1 MSVLDEVKQHRNE
14 IFTDTY
20 TMTWRELISQYRD
33 GDLKIDPEYQRLFRW
48 DIDQQTQY
56 IESIL
61 LAIPSPPLFFAKND
75 DGRSEVIDGLQRI
88 STVLK
93 FFSSDN
99 PTTSVADAT
108 DNDEEIEEIKQNDIS
123 RPTQLSEGRI
133 VKSLE
138 GFTAVSLPE
147 TLVRTIRYAR
157 ITIFLLEKESTKKAR
172 YEVFR
177 RLNKFGSP
185 LSDQEIRNCT
195 ARLLGKEFPDQLRT
209 LAERRIIRD
218 ALALSEESFRRM
230 GAEEALLRLL
240 ALNFSSEKLKH
251 QVRESLDDFMEFAAE
266 GKFKLTKDIEER
278 IEKVFALLHE
288 AVPEGQAF
296 RIRNQGF
303 STNLFEI
310 VATGVFH
317 NLDGLNPELLKER
330 LRELHDSP
338 ELKTF
343 IGAGSNTRKKM
354 QGRIDIGRRWFS
366 S

>member
-1 MSVLDEVKQHRNE
+1 MSVLDEVAQQRNE

-20 TMTWRELISQYRD
+20 TMTWRELIGQYRD

-48 DIDQQTQY
+48 DLDQQTQY

-61 LAIPSPPLFFAKND
+61 LSIPSPPLFFAKNE

-93 FFSSDN
+93 FFASDDPAN
-99 PTTSVADAT
+99 VATS
-108 DNDEEIEEIKQNDIS
+108 NEDEEIEEIKQNDIS
-123 RPTQLSEGRI
+123 RPTRLAEGRI

-195 ARLLGKEFPDQLRT
+195 ARLLGKEFPDQLRV
-209 LAERRIIRD
+209 LGEKQVIREV
-218 ALALSEESFRRM
+218 LALSDEALRRM

-240 ALNFSSEKLKH
+240 ALCFSEQKLKH
-251 QVRESLDDFMEFAAE
+251 QVREYLDDFMEFAAE

-278 IEKVFALLHE
+278 IAKTFIMLHE
-288 AVPEGQAF
+288 AIPEGPAF
-296 RIRNQGF
+296 RLRNQGF
-303 STNLFEI
+303 STNLFDI

-317 NLDGLNPELLKER
+317 NLDKLTPEIVRQKLL
-330 LRELHDSP
+330 ELHESP
-338 ELKTF
+338 ELKAF

-354 QGRIDIGRRWFS
+354 QGRIDLGRRWFS
-366 S
+366 N

>member
-1 MSVLDEVKQHRNE
+1 MSVLDEVEKHRNE

-20 TMTWRELISQYRD
+20 TMTWRELLGQYKD

-93 FFSSDN
+93 FFA
-99 PTTSVADAT
+99 ADSASAT
-108 DNDEEIEEIKQNDIS
+108 PGEDDEIEEMEQNDIR
-123 RPTQLSEGRI
+123 RPTRLAEGM
-133 VKSLE
+133 
-138 GFTAVSLPE
+138 PE

-172 YEVFR
+172 FEVFR

-195 ARLLGKEFPDQLRT
+195 ARLLGKEFPDQLRV
-209 LAERRIIRD
+209 LAEKPHIREV
-218 ALALSEESFRRM
+218 LALSEEAFRRM
-230 GAEEALLRLL
+230 GAEEAILRLL
-240 ALNFSSEKLKH
+240 ALTFSEQKLKH
-251 QVRESLDDFMEFAAE
+251 QIREYLDDFMEFAAE
-266 GKFKLTKDIEER
+266 GKFKLTEDIERR
-278 IEKVFALLHE
+278 IESSFAVIHE
-288 AVPEGQAF
+288 VVPDGQAF
-296 RIRNQGF
+296 RLRNQGF
-303 STNLFEI
+303 STNLFDI

-317 NLDGLNPELLKER
+317 NIDILTADTLKSK
-330 LRELHDSP
+330 LTELHKSD
-338 ELKTF
+338 ELKNF
-343 IGAGSNTRKKM
+343 IGSGSNTRKKM
-354 QGRIDIGRRWFS
+354 QGRIDLGKRWFGK
-366 S
+366 

>member
-1 MSVLDEVKQHRNE
+1 MSVLDEVEKHRNE

-20 TMTWRELISQYRD
+20 TMTWRELLGQYKD

-93 FFSSDN
+93 FF
-99 PTTSVADAT
+99 AT
-108 DNDEEIEEIKQNDIS
+108 DSAPDMPGDDDEIEEIEQNDIK
-123 RPTQLSEGRI
+123 RATRLAEGRI

-138 GFTAVSLPE
+138 GFTAKTLPE

-195 ARLLGKEFPDQLRT
+195 ARLLGKEFPDQLRV
-209 LAERRIIRD
+209 LAEKPLIREV
-218 ALALSEESFRRM
+218 LALSEEAFRRM
-230 GAEEALLRLL
+230 GAEEAILRLL
-240 ALNFSSEKLKH
+240 ALTFSEQKLKH
-251 QVRESLDDFMEFAAE
+251 QIREYLDDFMEFAAE
-266 GKFKLTKDIEER
+266 GKFKLTQDIEQRVENS
-278 IEKVFALLHE
+278 FAILHK
-288 AVPEGQAF
+288 AVPDGQAF
-296 RIRNQGF
+296 RLRNQGF
-303 STNLFEI
+303 STNLFDI

-317 NLDGLNPELLKER
+317 NVDTLTVDILKDK
-330 LRELHDSP
+330 LAELHKSV
-338 ELKTF
+338 ELKNF
-343 IGAGSNTRKKM
+343 IGSGSNTRKKM
-354 QGRIDIGRRWFS
+354 QGRIDLGKRWFGN
-366 S
+366 